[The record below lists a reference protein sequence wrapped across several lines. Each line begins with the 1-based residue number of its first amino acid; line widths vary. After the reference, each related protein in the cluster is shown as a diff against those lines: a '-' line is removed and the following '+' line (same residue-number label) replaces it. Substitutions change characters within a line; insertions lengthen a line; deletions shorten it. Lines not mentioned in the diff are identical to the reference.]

1 MNLETNNEIIRLCE
15 VVSKEKRNKILEG
28 DMIVPDI
35 KPDIL
40 SVSNVDADIFLTK
53 KEISEGRLLIE
64 GVADAT
70 AIYVAEDQNGSIKSL
85 NNVFS
90 FSEVFEIEKLNS
102 ESIVDVNTKK
112 ESIEYKVIN
121 GRKIAVKIPI
131 VLGVSV
137 KNCLEYNIV
146 KDVVDDRTVE
156 IQREEIE
163 VQSLLDSQVQ
173 NIELNEIIN
182 LFEENKSIAEIL
194 KANLDIKNIDYKTS
208 YNKILAK
215 ADAVVRIIYISDS
228 EVPSIETFEATVPV
242 MGYINS
248 DNLDEKSKIELQFNI
263 KSFALRPIYQDLKS
277 RSFSIESE
285 IEVRADV
292 YQTKKVEI
300 ISDIYDPDAN
310 VNLQTQ
316 IISITKSLIDANENI
331 EITQRLMIPEL
342 ENIKILSINVEPII
356 TNKNILEGKIALEGN
371 GEFNVLYYNEQKK
384 IIESKK
390 LDLPYQQVLK
400 IPELK
405 SNMEVD
411 ITLGV
416 KELEYRKIDS
426 NELQIKVIFDA
437 NVVAEEIKII
447 QGITQIDVQ
456 EISNE
461 KRPSVIIY
469 YVKPGDTLWNIAK
482 KYRTTISELR
492 EYNEIKDDMI
502 YPNQQLIIP
511 KRARKLITN
520 LR

>member
-1 MNLETNNEIIRLCE
+1 MTARSIRL
-15 VVSKEKRNKILEG
+15 
-28 DMIVPDI
+28 
-35 KPDIL
+35 
-40 SVSNVDADIFLTK
+40 
-53 KEISEGRLLIE
+53 
-64 GVADAT
+64 
-70 AIYVAEDQNGSIKSL
+70 
-85 NNVFS
+85 
-90 FSEVFEIEKLNS
+90 
-102 ESIVDVNTKK
+102 
-112 ESIEYKVIN
+112 
-121 GRKIAVKIPI
+121 
-131 VLGVSV
+131 
-137 KNCLEYNIV
+137 
-146 KDVVDDRTVE
+146 
-156 IQREEIE
+156 
-163 VQSLLDSQVQ
+163 
-173 NIELNEIIN
+173 
-182 LFEENKSIAEIL
+182 
-194 KANLDIKNIDYKTS
+194 
-208 YNKILAK
+208 
-215 ADAVVRIIYISDS
+215 YISDS

-316 IISITKSLIDANENI
+316 IISITKNLIDANENI

-411 ITLGV
+411 ITLSV

-437 NVVAEEIKII
+437 NVIAEEIKII

-456 EISNE
+456 EISND

-469 YVKPGDTLWNIAK
+469 YVKLGDTLWNIAK
-482 KYRTTISELR
+482 KYRTTINELR

-502 YPNQQLIIP
+502 YPDQQLIIP